1 MQKIKEYLLT
11 TIGVALTAI
20 ALEYFFFPCDI
31 AAGGVSGIGLVVN
44 KVSGLDTSIVVL
56 VLNILLFILAF
67 IVLGKSFG
75 AKSIYATVM
84 LSVFMWIIERFFTP
98 GVLTENMFLASVFGS
113 ILLGMGA
120 AIVFHQGASTG
131 GTSIIAAII
140 SKFTPIGIGISVLL
154 TDSFVC
160 LLAISVFGVDKGL
173 FGFFSVIL
181 IGLIIDKFID
191 GFNTCKQVF
200 IITSK
205 EKEIVNHIIKNIDR
219 GCTVLNGNGGYTG
232 SDVKIIYTVLNSNQ
246 FIALKK
252 HVKEIDPAAFLTV
265 NDSTEVLGE
274 GFKAYE

>member
-11 TIGVALTAI
+11 TIGIALTAI

-44 KVSGLDTSIVVL
+44 KLLGLDTSMVVL
-56 VLNILLFILAF
+56 ILNIFLFILAF
-67 IVLGKSFG
+67 VVLGKGFG
-75 AKSIYATVM
+75 AKSIYATIM
-84 LSVFMWIIERFFTP
+84 LSVFMWVIERYFTP
-98 GVLTENMFLASVFGS
+98 GVLTENMFLASFFGS
-113 ILLGMGA
+113 IILGMGA

-140 SKFTPIGIGISVLL
+140 SKYTPIGIGISVLL

-160 LLAISVFGVDKGL
+160 ILAISVFGVDKGL

-181 IGLIIDKFID
+181 IGLVIDKFID

-205 EKEIVNHIIKNIDR
+205 EKAIVNHIIKNIDR
-219 GCTVLNGNGGYTG
+219 GCTVLNGHGGYTG
-232 SDVKIIYTVLNSNQ
+232 SDVKIIYTVLSTKQ

-252 HVKEIDPAAFLTV
+252 QVKEIDPDAFVTV
-265 NDSTEVLGE
+265 NESTEVLGK
-274 GFKAYE
+274 GFTDYQ

>member
-1 MQKIKEYLLT
+1 MQKIREYLLT
-11 TIGVALTAI
+11 TLGIALTAI

-31 AAGGVSGIGLVVN
+31 AAGGVSGIGLVIN
-44 KVSGLDTSIVVL
+44 KVLGLDTSMVVL
-56 VLNILLFILAF
+56 ILNVILFILAF
-67 IVLGKSFG
+67 LILGKSFG
-75 AKSIYATVM
+75 AKSIYATIM
-84 LSVFMWIIERFFTP
+84 LSVFMWIIEKYFTP
-98 GVLTENMFLASVFGS
+98 GILTENMFLASFFGS
-113 ILLGMGA
+113 IILGMGA

-131 GTSIIAAII
+131 GTSIIASII

-160 LLAISVFGVDKGL
+160 ILAISVFGVDKGL

-181 IGLIIDKFID
+181 IGLVIDKFID

-205 EKEIVNHIIKNIDR
+205 EKIIVNHIIKNIDR

-232 SDVKIIYTVLNSNQ
+232 SDVKIIYTVLNTKQ

-252 HVKEIDPAAFLTV
+252 YVKEIDPDAFVTV
-265 NDSTEVLGE
+265 NESTEVVGK
-274 GFKAYE
+274 GFTDYQ

>member
-84 LSVFMWIIERFFTP
+84 LSVFMWIIEKILKT
-98 GVLTENMFLASVFGS
+98 GILTENMFLASVFGS

>member
-84 LSVFMWIIERFFTP
+84 LSVFMWIIEKMLKP
-98 GVLTENMFLASVFGS
+98 GILTENMFLASVFGS

>member
-84 LSVFMWIIERFFTP
+84 LSVFMWIIEKILKP
-98 GVLTENMFLASVFGS
+98 GILTENMFLASVFGS

-205 EKEIVNHIIKNIDR
+205 EKEIVNQIIKNIDR